1 MKMSSPEQIRVR
13 IAPSP
18 TGSLHIGTARTALF
32 NYIFAKQHKGIFI
45 VRIEDTDKERSKK
58 EFEDNILNGL
68 SWLKIKPD
76 EFYRQS
82 ERTEI
87 YKKYIEKLIAD
98 GSAYVSKEEAGEGKR
113 SEVIRFKNSNKSV
126 TFNDIIRGPITFE
139 TKDLGD
145 FVIAKDFDTPLYHLA
160 VVVDDHEMKIS
171 HVIRGEDHIS
181 NTPRQIM
188 LLEAI
193 GANIPTYAHLPLILA
208 SDKSKLSKRH
218 GATAVTEYR
227 ENGFLPEA
235 IVNFLAILGWSP
247 QSRGEEESVL
257 SFDEVVEKFELEKVS
272 KSGAV
277 FDIKKL
283 EWINK
288 QYIKK
293 IPQGDLREIV
303 REKILTQGLPISNEE
318 VFVRSIPLIVEKIST
333 INEASAVWQEEL
345 LFLEKTPKYDVEKL
359 IWKDEGVLKTKENL
373 SRVLEIIETID
384 SDDFSAER
392 VKELIFPFA
401 DSVGRGGVLWPM
413 RFSLTGQDKSPD
425 PFMSAYLL
433 GKDESILRISQ
444 AINLLK

>member
-32 NYIFAKQHKGIFI
+32 NYIFAKQHGGVFV

-58 EFEDNILNGL
+58 EFEENILDGL

-87 YKKYIEKLIAD
+87 YKKYIEKLIKD
-98 GSAYVSKEEAGEGKR
+98 GFAYLSKEEASPGKR
-113 SEVIRFKNSNKSV
+113 SEVIRFKNPNKSI

-145 FVIAKDFDTPLYHLA
+145 FVIAKDLDTPLYHLA

-208 SDKSKLSKRH
+208 PDKSKLSKRH
-218 GATAVTEYR
+218 GAIAVTEYR
-227 ENGFLPEA
+227 EDGFLPEA

-247 QSRGEEESVL
+247 QSRGEEGSIL
-257 SFDEVVEKFELEKVS
+257 SFDEIIEKFELEKVS

-293 IPQGDLREIV
+293 IPQGDLGEII
-303 REKILTQGLPISNEE
+303 REKILARGLFISNEE
-318 VFVRSIPLIVEKIST
+318 MFVRSIPLIIEKIST
-333 INEASAVWQEEL
+333 LNEASAVWQEEL
-345 LFLEKTPKYDVEKL
+345 LFLEKTPKYGVEKL
-359 IWKDEGVLKTKENL
+359 VWKDEGALKTKENL
-373 SRVLEIIETID
+373 SKILEIIQVID
-384 SDDFSAER
+384 SSEFSAER
-392 VKELIFPFA
+392 IKELIFPFA

-413 RFSLTGQDKSPD
+413 RFSLTGQEKSPD
-425 PFMSAYLL
+425 PFTSAYLL

-444 AINLLK
+444 AVNLLK

>member
-1 MKMSSPEQIRVR
+1 MSSSAQIRVR

-32 NYIFAKQHKGIFI
+32 NYIFAKQHGGVFV

-58 EFEDNILNGL
+58 EFEENILDGL

-87 YKKYIEKLIAD
+87 YKKYIEKLIKD
-98 GSAYVSKEEAGEGKR
+98 GFAYLSKEEASPGKR
-113 SEVIRFKNSNKSV
+113 SEVIRFKNPNKSI

-145 FVIAKDFDTPLYHLA
+145 FVIAKDLDTPLYHLA

-208 SDKSKLSKRH
+208 PDKSKLSKRH
-218 GATAVTEYR
+218 GAIAVTEYR
-227 ENGFLPEA
+227 EDGFLPEA

-247 QSRGEEESVL
+247 QSRGEEGSIL
-257 SFDEVVEKFELEKVS
+257 SFDEIIEKFELEKVS

-293 IPQGDLREIV
+293 IPQGDLGEII
-303 REKILTQGLPISNEE
+303 REKILARGLFISNEE
-318 VFVRSIPLIVEKIST
+318 MFVRSIPLIIEKIST
-333 INEASAVWQEEL
+333 LNEASAVWQEEL
-345 LFLEKTPKYDVEKL
+345 LFLEKTPKYGVEKL
-359 IWKDEGVLKTKENL
+359 VWKDEGALKTKENL
-373 SRVLEIIETID
+373 SKILEIIQVID
-384 SDDFSAER
+384 SSEFSAER
-392 VKELIFPFA
+392 IKELIFPFA

-413 RFSLTGQDKSPD
+413 RFSLTGQEKSPD
-425 PFMSAYLL
+425 PFTSAYLL

-444 AINLLK
+444 AVNLLK

>member
-1 MKMSSPEQIRVR
+1 MNSPVKQIRVR

-32 NYIFAKQHKGIFI
+32 NYIFAKQQSGVFI
-45 VRIEDTDKERSKK
+45 IRIEDTDKERSKK
-58 EFEDNILNGL
+58 EFEDNILDGL

-98 GSAYVSKEEAGEGKR
+98 GSAYISKEEAGEGKR
-113 SEVIRFKNSNKSV
+113 SEVIRFKNPNKAV

-145 FVIAKDFDTPLYHLA
+145 FVIAKDLDTPLYHLA

-208 SDKSKLSKRH
+208 PDKSKLSKRH
-218 GATAVTEYR
+218 GAIAVTEYR

-247 QSRGEEESVL
+247 QSRGEEENVL
-257 SFDEVVEKFELEKVS
+257 SFEDVVEKFELEKVS

-293 IPQGDLREIV
+293 IPQEDLREII
-303 REKILTQGLPISNEE
+303 REKILTWGLSISNEE
-318 VFVRSIPLIVEKIST
+318 MFVRSIPLITEKIST
-333 INEASAVWQEEL
+333 LNEASAVWQEEL
-345 LFLEKTPKYDVEKL
+345 LFLEKSPKYDVEKL
-359 IWKDEGVLKTKENL
+359 IWKDEGVFKTKENL
-373 SRVLEIIETID
+373 SKILEIIQMID
-384 SDDFSAER
+384 SSEFSAER
-392 VKELIFPFA
+392 IKELIFPFA

-413 RFSLTGQDKSPD
+413 RFSLTGQEKSPD

-444 AINLLK
+444 AVNLLK

>member
-1 MKMSSPEQIRVR
+1 MNSPVKQVRVR

-32 NYIFAKQHKGIFI
+32 NYIFAKQHSGVFI
-45 VRIEDTDKERSKK
+45 IRIEDTDKERSKK
-58 EFEDNILNGL
+58 EFEDNILDGL

-98 GSAYVSKEEAGEGKR
+98 GSAYISKEEAGEGKR
-113 SEVIRFKNSNKSV
+113 SEVIRFKNKNKTI
-126 TFNDIIRGPITFE
+126 TFNDLIRGPITFE
-139 TKDLGD
+139 TKELGD
-145 FVIAKDFDTPLYHLA
+145 FVIAKDTETPLYHLA
-160 VVVDDHEMKIS
+160 VTVDDYEMKIS

-181 NTPRQIM
+181 NTSRQIM

-193 GANIPTYAHLPLILA
+193 GAEIPTYAHLPLILA
-208 SDKSKLSKRH
+208 PDKSKLSKRH
-218 GATAVTEYR
+218 GATAVTEYK
-227 ENGFLPEA
+227 EKGFLPEA

-247 QSRGEEESVL
+247 QSRGEDVDVLNFEEI
-257 SFDEVVEKFELEKVS
+257 VEKFELEKVS

-283 EWINK
+283 EWLNK

-293 IPQGDLREIV
+293 IPQEDLKKIIK
-303 REKILTQGLPISNEE
+303 EKVLTNGATISEE
-318 VFVRSIPLIVEKIST
+318 ERLDRSIPLIVEKIST
-333 INEASAVWQEEL
+333 LNEAHVIWNEEL
-345 LFLEKTPKYDVEKL
+345 AFLEKTPEYNVEKL
-359 IWKDEGVLKTKENL
+359 IWKEETADSTREKL
-373 SRVLEIIETID
+373 SKVLEIIRMIN

-392 VKELIFPFA
+392 IKELIFPFA

-413 RFSLTGQDKSPD
+413 RFSLTGQEKSPD
-425 PFMSAYLL
+425 PFMSAYIL
-433 GKDESILRISQ
+433 GKEETILRISK
-444 AINLLK
+444 AIELLN

>member
-1 MKMSSPEQIRVR
+1 MSSPEQIRVR

-32 NYIFAKQHKGIFI
+32 NYIFAKQHGGVFV

-58 EFEDNILNGL
+58 EFEENILDGL

-87 YKKYIEKLIAD
+87 YKKYIEKLIKD
-98 GSAYVSKEEAGEGKR
+98 GFAYLSKEEASPGKR
-113 SEVIRFKNSNKSV
+113 SEVIRFKNPNKSI

-145 FVIAKDFDTPLYHLA
+145 FVIAKDLDTPLYHLA

-208 SDKSKLSKRH
+208 PDKSKLSKRH
-218 GATAVTEYR
+218 GAIAVTEYR
-227 ENGFLPEA
+227 EDGFLPEA

-247 QSRGEEESVL
+247 QSRGEEGSIL
-257 SFDEVVEKFELEKVS
+257 SFDEIIEKFELEKVS

-293 IPQGDLREIV
+293 IPQGDLGEII
-303 REKILTQGLPISNEE
+303 REKILARGLFISNEE
-318 VFVRSIPLIVEKIST
+318 MFVRSIPLIIEKIST
-333 INEASAVWQEEL
+333 LNEASAVWQEEL
-345 LFLEKTPKYDVEKL
+345 LFLEKTPKYGVEKL
-359 IWKDEGVLKTKENL
+359 VWKDEGALKTKENL
-373 SRVLEIIETID
+373 SKILEIIQVID
-384 SDDFSAER
+384 SSEFSAER
-392 VKELIFPFA
+392 IKELIFPFA

-413 RFSLTGQDKSPD
+413 RFSLTGQEKSPD
-425 PFMSAYLL
+425 PFTSAYLL

-444 AINLLK
+444 AVNLLK

>member
-1 MKMSSPEQIRVR
+1 
-13 IAPSP
+13 
-18 TGSLHIGTARTALF
+18 
-32 NYIFAKQHKGIFI
+32 
-45 VRIEDTDKERSKK
+45 
-58 EFEDNILNGL
+58 
-68 SWLKIKPD
+68 
-76 EFYRQS
+76 
-82 ERTEI
+82 
-87 YKKYIEKLIAD
+87 
-98 GSAYVSKEEAGEGKR
+98 
-113 SEVIRFKNSNKSV
+113 
-126 TFNDIIRGPITFE
+126 
-139 TKDLGD
+139 
-145 FVIAKDFDTPLYHLA
+145 LA

-208 SDKSKLSKRH
+208 PDKSKLSKRH
-218 GATAVTEYR
+218 GAIAVTEYR

-247 QSRGEEESVL
+247 QSRGEEENVL
-257 SFDEVVEKFELEKVS
+257 SFDDVVEKFELEKVS

-293 IPQGDLREIV
+293 IPQGDLREII
-303 REKILTQGLPISNEE
+303 REKILAGGLSISNEE
-318 VFVRSIPLIVEKIST
+318 MFVRSIPLIIEKIST
-333 INEASAVWQEEL
+333 LNEASAVWQEEL
-345 LFLEKTPKYDVEKL
+345 LFLEKTPMCDVEKL
-359 IWKDEGVLKTKENL
+359 VWKDEGVLKTKENL
-373 SRVLEIIETID
+373 SKILEIIQVID
-384 SDDFSAER
+384 SSEFSAER
-392 VKELIFPFA
+392 IKELIFPFA

-413 RFSLTGQDKSPD
+413 RFSLTGQEKSPD

-444 AINLLK
+444 AVNLLK

>member
-1 MKMSSPEQIRVR
+1 MSSSAQIRVR

-58 EFEDNILNGL
+58 EFEDNILDGL

-87 YKKYIEKLIAD
+87 YKKYIEKLIKD
-98 GSAYVSKEEAGEGKR
+98 GFAYLSKEEASPGKR
-113 SEVIRFKNSNKSV
+113 SEVIRFKNPNKSI

-145 FVIAKDFDTPLYHLA
+145 FVIAKDIDTPLYHLA

-208 SDKSKLSKRH
+208 PDKSKLSKRH
-218 GATAVTEYR
+218 GAIAVTEYR

-247 QSRGEEESVL
+247 QSRGEEENVL
-257 SFDEVVEKFELEKVS
+257 SFDDVVEKFELEKVS

-293 IPQGDLREIV
+293 IPQGDLREII
-303 REKILTQGLPISNEE
+303 REKILAGGLSISNEE
-318 VFVRSIPLIVEKIST
+318 MFVRSIPLIIEKIST
-333 INEASAVWQEEL
+333 LNEASAVWQEEL
-345 LFLEKTPKYDVEKL
+345 LFLEKTPMCDVEKL
-359 IWKDEGVLKTKENL
+359 VWKDEGVLKTKENL
-373 SRVLEIIETID
+373 SKILEIIQVID
-384 SDDFSAER
+384 SSEFSAER
-392 VKELIFPFA
+392 IKELIFPFA

-413 RFSLTGQDKSPD
+413 RFSLTGQEKSPD

-444 AINLLK
+444 AVNLLK